1 MVLHMSLLHQCIPLS
16 HPSLSFHA
24 TWLYAVEDQQ
34 LRHSQSHSQSQ
45 SQLCPALLHHIVL
58 DHVIHTT
65 FVFTFNDVL
74 VSSQMQY
81 SSTVAYTNAKRA
93 GIDRRD
99 RWVIRQ
105 SLPVK
110 LSSDK
115 LGSNPTR
122 SHVSHFESMHG
133 RIAISILESIDDNHT
148 QETRLDLNL
157 SSILHLHS

>member
-1 MVLHMSLLHQCIPLS
+1 M
-16 HPSLSFHA
+16 
-24 TWLYAVEDQQ
+24 EDQQ